1 MLPGPFVGQQPV
13 GPSVLLNNRY
23 VPERLCC
30 DCMRRRCANS
40 ESLVTNSCK
49 PGDGHLVVGT
59 KAGQTGQKQDGQKQ
73 TKADKS
79 RTGQKQDRTKA
90 GQGQK
95 QDKDKSRTRTKAGQ
109 GQKQDKSRTGQ
120 KQDRAKAG
128 QTGKSRTGKSRT
140 GRAKAGQTNMTLKQA
155 DSFQR

>member
-73 TKADKS
+73 TKAGKKQ
-79 RTGQKQDRTKA
+79 RTKAGQTGQKQDRTKA
-90 GQGQK
+90 
-95 QDKDKSRTRTKAGQ
+95 DKKAE
-109 GQKQDKSRTGQ
+109 Q

-128 QTGKSRTGKSRT
+128 RAKAEQKQDRRSKSRTDEHDPEQKQDRRT
-140 GRAKAGQTNMTLKQA
+140 
-155 DSFQR
+155 